1 MNKHFYT
8 SLIVLVIINIV
19 SCDSKEVVQEKVKV
33 ARVGS
38 VYLYEEVLD
47 KDVQSGLGKEDSLL
61 FRDQLINNWIE
72 EQIVLQKA
80 EEVLPQDAKDVK
92 DRLENYRK
100 SLTIYAYEQQFIK
113 ERLDTTVSSME
124 IEEYYAAHKD
134 DFMLKDYIVKALYL
148 KVSKETPDIEKP
160 QLHFKLEQEADVN
173 EMRYYADLYAVQF
186 HYNPDQWLFFEDVLK
201 VIPLEAVNTE
211 SFLRKKKKIMF
222 EDGNFIYFVNITDFM
237 LKDAISPLSFEK
249 EKIKTILLN
258 LRTIDLRNKL
268 REDLYND
275 AIKAQQVETY

>member
-1 MNKHFYT
+1 MNKYFYT
-8 SLIVLVIINIV
+8 GLILLVITTFV
-19 SCDSKEVVQEKVKV
+19 SCDTEKVVQEKVKV

-38 VYLYEEVLD
+38 VYLYEEELI
-47 KDVQSGLGKEDSLL
+47 KDIQSGLSKADSLL
-61 FRDQLINNWIE
+61 FIDQLVSNWIE

-80 EEVLPQDAKDVK
+80 EEVLPQEAKDVK

-100 SLTIYAYEQQFIK
+100 SLIIYAYEQKFIK
-113 ERLDTTVSSME
+113 ERLDTAVSSIE
-124 IEEYYAAHKD
+124 VEEYYAAHKD

-148 KVSKETPDIEKP
+148 KISKGTPDVEKA
-160 QLHFKLEQEADVN
+160 QLHFKLEQETDVN

-186 HYNPDQWLFFEDVLK
+186 HYDPEQWLFFEDVLK
-201 VIPLEAVNTE
+201 VIPLEGVNTE
-211 SFLRKKKKIMF
+211 SFLRKKKKTMF
-222 EDGNFIYFVNITDFM
+222 EDENFIYFINITDFT

>member
-8 SLIVLVIINIV
+8 GLILILITPFV
-19 SCDSKEVVQEKVKV
+19 SCDTEKVEQEKVKV

-38 VYLYEEVLD
+38 VHLYQEELI
-47 KDVQSGLGKEDSLL
+47 KDIQSGLSKADSLL
-61 FRDQLINNWIE
+61 FIDQLVSNWIE

-80 EEVLPQDAKDVK
+80 EEVLPQEAKDVK

-100 SLTIYAYEQQFIK
+100 SLVIYAYEQKFIK
-113 ERLDTTVSSME
+113 ERLDTAVSSIE
-124 IEEYYAAHKD
+124 VEEYYGAHKD

-148 KVSKETPDIEKP
+148 KISKGTPDLEKP
-160 QLHFKLEQEADVN
+160 QLHFKLEQETDVN

-186 HYNPDQWLFFEDVLK
+186 HYDPEQWLFFEDVLK
-201 VIPLEAVNTE
+201 VIPLDGVNTE
-211 SFLRKKKKIMF
+211 SFLRKKKKTMF
-222 EDGNFIYFVNITDFM
+222 EDENFIYFINITDFT

>member
-1 MNKHFYT
+1 MSKYFNT
-8 SLIVLVIINIV
+8 GLILIVITSFA
-19 SCDSKEVVQEKVKV
+19 SCVTEEVVEEKVKV

-38 VYLYEEVLD
+38 VHFYQEELI
-47 KDVQSGLGKEDSLL
+47 KDIPSGLSKEDSLL
-61 FRDQLINNWIE
+61 FIDQLLSNWIE

-80 EEVLPQDAKDVK
+80 EEVLPQEAKDVK
-92 DRLENYRK
+92 DRLDNYRK
-100 SLTIYAYEQQFIK
+100 SLIIYAYEQQFIK
-113 ERLDTTVSSME
+113 ERLDTLVASIE
-124 IEEYYAAHKD
+124 IEEYYAAHVD

-148 KVSKETPDIEKP
+148 KISKETPDVEKP
-160 QLHFKLEQEADVN
+160 QLHFKLEQETDIN

-186 HYNPDQWLFFEDVLK
+186 HYDPEQWLFFEDVLK
-201 VIPLEAVNTE
+201 VIPLQGINTE
-211 SFLRKKKKIMF
+211 SFLRKKKKTMF
-222 EDGNFIYFVNITDFM
+222 EDENFIYFINIIDFT

-275 AIKAQQVETY
+275 AIKARQVETY

>member
-8 SLIVLVIINIV
+8 GLILILITPFV
-19 SCDSKEVVQEKVKV
+19 SCDTEKVVQEKVKV

-38 VYLYEEVLD
+38 VHLYQEELI
-47 KDVQSGLGKEDSLL
+47 KDIQSGLSNEDSLL
-61 FRDQLINNWIE
+61 FIDQLVSNWIE

-80 EEVLPQDAKDVK
+80 EEVLPQEAKDVK

-100 SLTIYAYEQQFIK
+100 SLIIYAYEQKFIK
-113 ERLDTTVSSME
+113 ERLDTAVSSIE
-124 IEEYYAAHKD
+124 VEEYYAAHKD

-148 KVSKETPDIEKP
+148 KISKGTPDVEKP
-160 QLHFKLEQEADVN
+160 QLHFKLEQETDVN

-186 HYNPDQWLFFEDVLK
+186 HYDPEQWLFFEDVLK
-201 VIPLEAVNTE
+201 VIPLDGINTE
-211 SFLRKKKKIMF
+211 SFLRKKKKTMF
-222 EDGNFIYFVNITDFM
+222 EDENFIYFINITDFT

-275 AIKAQQVETY
+275 AIKAQQIETY

>member
-1 MNKHFYT
+1 MSKYFYT
-8 SLIVLVIINIV
+8 GLILIVITSFV
-19 SCDSKEVVQEKVKV
+19 SCDTEKVVEEKLKV

-38 VYLYEEVLD
+38 VHLYQEDLI
-47 KDVQSGLGKEDSLL
+47 KDIQSGLRKEDSLL
-61 FRDQLINNWIE
+61 FIDQLVSNWIE

-80 EEVLPQDAKDVK
+80 EEVLPQGAKDVNN
-92 DRLENYRK
+92 RLEKYRK
-100 SLTIYAYEQQFIK
+100 SLIIYAYEQQFIK
-113 ERLDTTVSSME
+113 ERLDTAVSSIE
-124 IEEYYAAHKD
+124 VEEYYAAHKD

-148 KVSKETPDIEKP
+148 KISKGTPDVEKA
-160 QLHFKLEQEADVN
+160 QLHFKLEQETDVN

-186 HYNPDQWLFFEDVLK
+186 HYDPEQWLFFEDVLK
-201 VIPLEAVNTE
+201 VIPLEGVNTE
-211 SFLRKKKKIMF
+211 SFLRKKKKTMF
-222 EDGNFIYFVNITDFM
+222 EDENFIYFINITDFT

>member
-1 MNKHFYT
+1 MSKHFYT
-8 SLIVLVIINIV
+8 GLILIVLTSFV
-19 SCDSKEVVQEKVKV
+19 SCGAEEVVVERVKA

-38 VYLYEEVLD
+38 VHLYEEELI
-47 KDVQSGLGKEDSLL
+47 KDIPSGLGAEDSLL
-61 FRDQLINNWIE
+61 FIDQIVNNWIQ

-80 EEVLPQDAKDVK
+80 EEVLPQEAKDVE
-92 DRLENYRK
+92 DRLEKYRK
-100 SLTIYAYEQQFIK
+100 ALIIYAYEQQFIK
-113 ERLDTTVSSME
+113 ERLDTAVSLIE
-124 IEEYYAAHKD
+124 IEEYYAVHED
-134 DFMLKDYIVKALYL
+134 DFILKDYIVKALYL
-148 KVSKETPDIEKP
+148 KISKGTPDVEKP
-160 QLHFKLEQEADVN
+160 QLHFKLEQETDVN

-186 HYNPDQWLFFEDVLK
+186 HYDPEQWLFFEDVLK
-201 VIPLEAVNTE
+201 VIPLQGVNTE
-211 SFLRKKKKIMF
+211 SFIRKKKKTMF
-222 EDGNFIYFVNITDFM
+222 EDENFIYFINITDFT

>member
-1 MNKHFYT
+1 MSKHFYT
-8 SLIVLVIINIV
+8 GLILIVLTSFV
-19 SCDSKEVVQEKVKV
+19 SCGTEEVVVERVKA

-38 VYLYEEVLD
+38 VHLYEEELI
-47 KDVQSGLGKEDSLL
+47 KDIPSGLGAEDSLL
-61 FRDQLINNWIE
+61 FIDQIVNNWIQ

-80 EEVLPQDAKDVK
+80 EEVLPQEAKDVE
-92 DRLENYRK
+92 DRLEKYRK
-100 SLTIYAYEQQFIK
+100 ALIIYAYEQQFIK
-113 ERLDTTVSSME
+113 ERLDTAVSLIE
-124 IEEYYAAHKD
+124 IEEYYAVHED
-134 DFMLKDYIVKALYL
+134 DFILKDYIVKALYL
-148 KVSKETPDIEKP
+148 KISKGTPDVEKP
-160 QLHFKLEQEADVN
+160 QLHFKLEQETDVN

-186 HYNPDQWLFFEDVLK
+186 HYDPEQWLFFEDVLK
-201 VIPLEAVNTE
+201 VIPLQGVNTE
-211 SFLRKKKKIMF
+211 SFIRKKKKTMF
-222 EDGNFIYFVNITDFM
+222 EDENFIYFINITDFT

>member
-8 SLIVLVIINIV
+8 SLILLVITTFV
-19 SCDSKEVVQEKVKV
+19 SCDTEKIVQEKVKV

-38 VYLYEEVLD
+38 VYLYQEELI
-47 KDVQSGLGKEDSLL
+47 KDIQSGLSKEDSLL
-61 FRDQLINNWIE
+61 FIDQLISNWIE

-80 EEVLPQDAKDVK
+80 EEVLPQEAKDVK

-100 SLTIYAYEQQFIK
+100 SLIIFAYEQKFIK
-113 ERLDTTVSSME
+113 ERLDTAVSPIE
-124 IEEYYAAHKD
+124 VEEYYAVHKD

-148 KVSKETPDIEKP
+148 KISKGTPDIEKP
-160 QLHFKLEQEADVN
+160 QLHFKLEQETDLN

-186 HYNPDQWLFFEDVLK
+186 HYDPEQWLFFEDVLK
-201 VIPLEAVNTE
+201 VIPLEGINTE
-211 SFLRKKKKIMF
+211 SFLRKKKKTMF
-222 EDGNFIYFVNITDFM
+222 EDENFIYFINITDFT

-268 REDLYND
+268 REDLSND
-275 AIKAQQVETY
+275 AIKDQQVETY

>member
-8 SLIVLVIINIV
+8 SLILLVITTFV
-19 SCDSKEVVQEKVKV
+19 SCDTEKIVQEKVKV

-38 VYLYEEVLD
+38 VYLYQEELI
-47 KDVQSGLGKEDSLL
+47 KDIQSGLSKEDSLL
-61 FRDQLINNWIE
+61 FIDQLISNWIE

-80 EEVLPQDAKDVK
+80 EEVLPQEAKDVK

-100 SLTIYAYEQQFIK
+100 SLIIFAYEQKFIK
-113 ERLDTTVSSME
+113 ERLDTAVSPIE
-124 IEEYYAAHKD
+124 VEEYYAVHKD

-148 KVSKETPDIEKP
+148 KISKGTPDIEKP
-160 QLHFKLEQEADVN
+160 QLHFKLEQETDLN

-186 HYNPDQWLFFEDVLK
+186 HYDPEQWLFFEDVLK
-201 VIPLEAVNTE
+201 VIPLEGINTE
-211 SFLRKKKKIMF
+211 SFLRKKKKTMF
-222 EDGNFIYFVNITDFM
+222 EDENFIYFINITDFT

-268 REDLYND
+268 REDLSTD
-275 AIKAQQVETY
+275 AIKDQQVETY

>member
-8 SLIVLVIINIV
+8 VLILILIAPFV
-19 SCDSKEVVQEKVKV
+19 SCDTEKVVQEKVKV

-38 VYLYEEVLD
+38 VHLYQEELI
-47 KDVQSGLGKEDSLL
+47 KDIQSGLSKKDSLL
-61 FRDQLINNWIE
+61 FIDQLVSNWIE

-80 EEVLPQDAKDVK
+80 EEVLPQEAKDVK
-92 DRLENYRK
+92 GRLDNYRK
-100 SLTIYAYEQQFIK
+100 SLIIYAYEQQFIK
-113 ERLDTTVSSME
+113 ERLDTAVSSIE
-124 IEEYYAAHKD
+124 VEEYYAAHVD

-148 KVSKETPDIEKP
+148 KISKGTPDVEKP
-160 QLHFKLEQEADVN
+160 QLHFKLEQETDVN

-186 HYNPDQWLFFEDVLK
+186 HYDPEQWLFFEDVLK
-201 VIPLEAVNTE
+201 VIPLEEINTE

-222 EDGNFIYFVNITDFM
+222 EDENFIYFINITDFT

-268 REDLYND
+268 REDLHND
-275 AIKAQQVETY
+275 AIKAKQVETY

>member
-1 MNKHFYT
+1 MSKYFYIG
-8 SLIVLVIINIV
+8 LILITLFV
-19 SCDSKEVVQEKVKV
+19 SCDTEKVVEEKLKV

-38 VYLYEEVLD
+38 VHLYQEDLI
-47 KDVQSGLGKEDSLL
+47 KDIQSGLRNEDSLL
-61 FRDQLINNWIE
+61 FIDQLVSNWIE

-80 EEVLPQDAKDVK
+80 EEVLPQGAKDVNN
-92 DRLENYRK
+92 RLEKYRK
-100 SLTIYAYEQQFIK
+100 SLIIYAYEQQFIK
-113 ERLDTTVSSME
+113 ERLDTAVSSIE
-124 IEEYYAAHKD
+124 VEEYYAAHKD

-148 KVSKETPDIEKP
+148 KISKGTPDVEKA
-160 QLHFKLEQEADVN
+160 QLHFKLEQETDVN

-186 HYNPDQWLFFEDVLK
+186 HYDPEQWLFFEDVLK
-201 VIPLEAVNTE
+201 VIPLEGINTE
-211 SFLRKKKKIMF
+211 SFLRKKKKTMF
-222 EDGNFIYFVNITDFM
+222 EDENFIYFINITDFT

-275 AIKAQQVETY
+275 AIKAQRVETY

>member
-8 SLIVLVIINIV
+8 GLILLVIIFIV
-19 SCDSKEVVQEKVKV
+19 SCDSEEIVQEKAKV

-47 KDVQSGLGKEDSLL
+47 EDVQNGLGKEDSLL
-61 FRDQLINNWIE
+61 FRNQLINNWIE

-100 SLTIYAYEQQFIK
+100 SLIIYAYEQQFIK
-113 ERLDTTVSSME
+113 ERLDTAVSSIE

-148 KVSKETPDIEKP
+148 KVSKGTPDIEKP

-222 EDGNFIYFVNITDFM
+222 EDDNFIYFVNITDFM

>member
-1 MNKHFYT
+1 MNKRFYT
-8 SLIVLVIINIV
+8 GLTLLVIIIIV
-19 SCDSKEVVQEKVKV
+19 SCDSEEVKQEKVKV

-38 VYLYEEVLD
+38 IYLYEEVLD
-47 KDVQSGLGKEDSLL
+47 KDIQSGLGKEDSLL

-80 EEVLPQDAKDVK
+80 EEVLPQGAKDVK

-100 SLTIYAYEQQFIK
+100 SLIIYAYEQQFIK
-113 ERLDTTVSSME
+113 ERLDTAVSSIE

-160 QLHFKLEQEADVN
+160 KLHFKLEQEADVN

-201 VIPLEAVNTE
+201 VIPLEEVNTE

-222 EDGNFIYFVNITDFM
+222 EDDNFIYFVNITDFM

-268 REDLYND
+268 REDLHND

>member
-1 MNKHFYT
+1 MSKHFYT
-8 SLIVLVIINIV
+8 GLILIVLTSFV
-19 SCDSKEVVQEKVKV
+19 SCGAEEVVVERVKA

-38 VYLYEEVLD
+38 VHLYEEELI
-47 KDVQSGLGKEDSLL
+47 KDIPSGLGAEDSLL
-61 FRDQLINNWIE
+61 FIDQIVNNWIE

-80 EEVLPQDAKDVK
+80 EEVLPQEAKDVE
-92 DRLENYRK
+92 DRLEKYRK
-100 SLTIYAYEQQFIK
+100 ALIIYAYEQQFIK
-113 ERLDTTVSSME
+113 ERFDTAVSLIE
-124 IEEYYAAHKD
+124 IEEYYAVHED
-134 DFMLKDYIVKALYL
+134 DFILKDYIVKALYL
-148 KVSKETPDIEKP
+148 KISKGTPDVEKP
-160 QLHFKLEQEADVN
+160 QLHFKLEQETDVN

-186 HYNPDQWLFFEDVLK
+186 HYDPEQWLFFEDVLK
-201 VIPLEAVNTE
+201 VIPLQGVNTE
-211 SFLRKKKKIMF
+211 SFIRKKKKTMF
-222 EDGNFIYFVNITDFM
+222 EDENFIYFINITDFT

>member
-1 MNKHFYT
+1 MNKYFYT
-8 SLIVLVIINIV
+8 GLILLVITTFV
-19 SCDSKEVVQEKVKV
+19 SCDTEKVVQEKVKV

-38 VYLYEEVLD
+38 VYLYQEELI
-47 KDVQSGLGKEDSLL
+47 KDIQSGLSKADSLL
-61 FRDQLINNWIE
+61 FIDQLVSNWIE

-80 EEVLPQDAKDVK
+80 EEVLPQEAKDVK

-100 SLTIYAYEQQFIK
+100 SLIIYAYEQKFIK
-113 ERLDTTVSSME
+113 ERLDTAVSSIE
-124 IEEYYAAHKD
+124 VEEYYAVHKD

-148 KVSKETPDIEKP
+148 KISKGTPDIEKP
-160 QLHFKLEQEADVN
+160 QLHFKLEQETDLN

-186 HYNPDQWLFFEDVLK
+186 HYDPEQWLFFEDVLK
-201 VIPLEAVNTE
+201 VIPLEGVNTE
-211 SFLRKKKKIMF
+211 SFLRKKKKTMF
-222 EDGNFIYFVNITDFM
+222 EDENFIYFINITDFM

-268 REDLYND
+268 REDLSND

>member
-8 SLIVLVIINIV
+8 SLILLVITTFV
-19 SCDSKEVVQEKVKV
+19 SCDTEKIVQEKVKV

-38 VYLYEEVLD
+38 VYLYQEELI
-47 KDVQSGLGKEDSLL
+47 KDIQSGLSKEDSLL
-61 FRDQLINNWIE
+61 FIDQLISNWIE

-80 EEVLPQDAKDVK
+80 EEVLPQEAKDVK

-100 SLTIYAYEQQFIK
+100 SLIIFAYEQKFIK
-113 ERLDTTVSSME
+113 ERLDTAVSPIE
-124 IEEYYAAHKD
+124 VEEYYAVHKD

-148 KVSKETPDIEKP
+148 KISKGTPDIEKP
-160 QLHFKLEQEADVN
+160 QLHFKLEQETDLN

-186 HYNPDQWLFFEDVLK
+186 HYDPEQWLFFEDVLK
-201 VIPLEAVNTE
+201 VIPLEGINTE
-211 SFLRKKKKIMF
+211 SFLRKKKKTMF
-222 EDGNFIYFVNITDFM
+222 EDENFIYFINITDFT

-268 REDLYND
+268 REDLSND
-275 AIKAQQVETY
+275 AIKNQQVETY

>member
-1 MNKHFYT
+1 MSKHFYT
-8 SLIVLVIINIV
+8 GLILIVLTSFV
-19 SCDSKEVVQEKVKV
+19 SCGAEEVVVERVKA

-38 VYLYEEVLD
+38 VHLYEEELI
-47 KDVQSGLGKEDSLL
+47 KDIPSGLGAEDSLL
-61 FRDQLINNWIE
+61 FIDQIVNNWIE

-80 EEVLPQDAKDVK
+80 EEVLPQEAKDVE
-92 DRLENYRK
+92 DRLEKYRK
-100 SLTIYAYEQQFIK
+100 ALIIYAYEQQFIK
-113 ERLDTTVSSME
+113 ERLDTAVSLIE
-124 IEEYYAAHKD
+124 IEEYYAVHED
-134 DFMLKDYIVKALYL
+134 DFILKDYIVKALYL
-148 KVSKETPDIEKP
+148 KISKGTPDLEKP
-160 QLHFKLEQEADVN
+160 QLHFKLEQETDVN

-186 HYNPDQWLFFEDVLK
+186 HYDPEQWLFFEDVLK
-201 VIPLEAVNTE
+201 VIPLQGVNTE
-211 SFLRKKKKIMF
+211 SFIRKKKKTMF
-222 EDGNFIYFVNITDFM
+222 EDENFIYFINITDFT

>member
-8 SLIVLVIINIV
+8 GLILLVIIFIV
-19 SCDSKEVVQEKVKV
+19 SCDSEEIVQEKAKV

-47 KDVQSGLGKEDSLL
+47 EDVQNGLGKEDSLL
-61 FRDQLINNWIE
+61 FRNQLINNWIE

-100 SLTIYAYEQQFIK
+100 SLIIYAYEQQFIK
-113 ERLDTTVSSME
+113 ERLDTAVSSIE

-148 KVSKETPDIEKP
+148 KVSKGTPDIEKP

-222 EDGNFIYFVNITDFM
+222 EDDNFIYFVNITDFM
-237 LKDAISPLSFEK
+237 LKDAISPLSFEE
-249 EKIKTILLN
+249 EKIKTILSLKKFEK
-258 LRTIDLRNKL
+258 LIID
-268 REDLYND
+268 DYN
-275 AIKAQQVETY
+275 IF

>member
-8 SLIVLVIINIV
+8 SLIVLGVINIV

>member
-8 SLIVLVIINIV
+8 GLILILITPFV
-19 SCDSKEVVQEKVKV
+19 SCDTEKVVQEKVKV
-33 ARVGS
+33 ARVGR
-38 VYLYEEVLD
+38 VHLYQEELI
-47 KDVQSGLGKEDSLL
+47 KDIQSGLGNEDSLL
-61 FRDQLINNWIE
+61 FIDQLVSNWIE

-80 EEVLPQDAKDVK
+80 EEVLPQEAKDVK
-92 DRLENYRK
+92 DRLEDYRK
-100 SLTIYAYEQQFIK
+100 SLIIYAYEQKFIK
-113 ERLDTTVSSME
+113 ERLDTAVSSIE
-124 IEEYYAAHKD
+124 VEEYYAAHKD

-148 KVSKETPDIEKP
+148 KISKGTPDIEKP
-160 QLHFKLEQEADVN
+160 QLHFKLEQETDVN

-186 HYNPDQWLFFEDVLK
+186 HYDPEQWLFFEDVLK
-201 VIPLEAVNTE
+201 VIPLDGINTE
-211 SFLRKKKKIMF
+211 SFLRKKKKTMF
-222 EDGNFIYFVNITDFM
+222 EDENFIYFINITDFM

-275 AIKAQQVETY
+275 AIKAQQIETY

>member
-8 SLIVLVIINIV
+8 GLILLVIITVV
-19 SCDSKEVVQEKVKV
+19 SCDSEEVVQEKVKV

-100 SLTIYAYEQQFIK
+100 SLIIYAYEQQFIK
-113 ERLDTTVSSME
+113 ERLDTAVSSIE

-148 KVSKETPDIEKP
+148 KISKETPDIEKP

-201 VIPLEAVNTE
+201 VIPLEGINTE

-222 EDGNFIYFVNITDFM
+222 EDENFIYFVNITDFM